1 MAEVAD
7 VAAKGQKEP
16 PLGTPGQPLLCLRDI
31 YKTYTMGDQVVQALD
46 GLDLDI
52 FPGEFVA
59 IMGPSGSGK
68 STLMHI
74 IGCLD
79 GPTSGSYL
87 FDGVE
92 VADMDEYELA
102 RIRNQ
107 KIGFVFQGF
116 NLLARTTALEN
127 VELPMLYG
135 KRKDRRDRAIFALER
150 VGLGNRLDHRPNE
163 LSGGQ
168 QQRVAIAR
176 ALASEPRLILADE
189 PTGNLAS
196 LQSEEIM
203 QIFQELNDEGSTIVM
218 VTHEPDIGQHCK
230 RLVHIKDGVVLDD
243 EQVENRLAAKD
254 VLVQMA
260 SERERELAAKAARNA
275 ANGKVQ
281 EVGGL
286 TR

>member
-1 MAEVAD
+1 MAA
-7 VAAKGQKEP
+7 
-16 PLGTPGQPLLCLRDI
+16 LLSLRNI
-31 YKTYTMGDQVVQALD
+31 HKTYTMGDQVVRALD
-46 GLDLDI
+46 GLDLEI
-52 FPGEFVA
+52 AEGEFVA

-79 GPTSGSYL
+79 APTEGSYL
-87 FDGVE
+87 FDGVQ

-102 RIRNQ
+102 AIRNR

-135 KRKDRRDRAIFALER
+135 HKKDRTERAIAALER
-150 VGLGNRLDHRPNE
+150 VGLGNRLDHKPNE

-176 ALASEPRLILADE
+176 ALDSEPSLILADE

-196 LQSEEIM
+196 VQSEEIM
-203 QIFQELNDEGSTIVM
+203 QIFQEMNDEGRTIVM
-218 VTHEPDIGQHCK
+218 VTHEPDIGHHCK
-230 RLVHIKDGVVLDD
+230 RMVIIKDGQVLDD
-243 EQVENRLAAKD
+243 ET
-254 VLVQMA
+254 VQ
-260 SERERELAAKAARNA
+260 
-275 ANGKVQ
+275 
-281 EVGGL
+281 
-286 TR
+286 